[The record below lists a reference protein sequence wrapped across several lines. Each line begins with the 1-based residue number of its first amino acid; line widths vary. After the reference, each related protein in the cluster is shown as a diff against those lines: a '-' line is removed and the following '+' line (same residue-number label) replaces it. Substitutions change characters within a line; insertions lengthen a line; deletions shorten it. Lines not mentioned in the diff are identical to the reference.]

1 MNIFKRYALRN
12 LLRAKGAISENNA
25 TAANQFAR
33 KAVRMD
39 KNLEEGWLIL
49 AATGTDQNAI
59 GYLNKVLKINPQ
71 SERARRGLAWALS
84 KLSDDDKQEKRLQKA
99 NVKASIGF
107 GVLDT
112 GEESFTQIGLD
123 LRKNERSFFRII
135 FHRWQ
140 SIFALLLVSF
150 IFIIAAL
157 APVLS
162 PIDDPTDPQF
172 FKIVCDK
179 FRCSP
184 EPPSNTSPFG
194 TIKEFDVYHTV
205 IWGTRQSLFFGIST
219 AVFTAIIGSL
229 LGSLAAYTG
238 GWLDKIIMRICDA
251 FLAFPIAAAVALFAQ
266 VIVLLNPTTQM
277 LALEQLNTIPQ
288 EPSFIQTLVINTD
301 PILLAL
307 ILFSWMPYARIIHA
321 QVLNVKQ
328 SEYVEAARA
337 VGARHRRI
345 IWKHILPNSLS
356 PMVVM
361 GTRDIGRMVVVQASL
376 TFIGVGGSSAW
387 AILLNT
393 GKDWIIGPGGD
404 LFTRWWIYLPI
415 TLAVVIFGI
424 SWSLLG
430 DEINHWMNPKNI

>member
-12 LLRAKGAISENNA
+12 LSLAKSAIKENNA
-25 TAANQFAR
+25 AAANQFAR
-33 KAVRMD
+33 KAVQLD

-49 AATGTDQNAI
+49 AATSSDQNSF
-59 GYLNKVLKINPQ
+59 GYLNKALKLNPQ
-71 SERARRGLAWALS
+71 SEKAQRGLEWALS
-84 KLSDDDKQEKRLQKA
+84 KLREESIKNERVQEPRITLH
-99 NVKASIGF
+99 NGF
-107 GVLDT
+107 GVHNSD
-112 GEESFTQIGLD
+112 EESFTQIGLEAK
-123 LRKNERSFFRII
+123 KNERSLFRII

-140 SIFALLLVSF
+140 SIFALLLVGS
-150 IFIIAAL
+150 IIGIAAL
-157 APVLS
+157 TPVLS
-162 PIDDPTDPQF
+162 PINDPTDPPY

-179 FRCSP
+179 YNCPP
-184 EPPSNTSPFG
+184 EPPSKTSPLG
-194 TIKEFDVYHTV
+194 TIKEFDVLHTV
-205 IWGTRQSLFFGIST
+205 VWGTRQSLFFGIST
-219 AVFTAIIGSL
+219 AVLTALIGSL
-229 LGSLAAYTG
+229 LGSFAAYTG

-251 FLAFPIAAAVALFAQ
+251 FLAFPIAAAVAMFAQ

-277 LALEQLNTIPQ
+277 LTLEQFNAIPQ
-288 EPSFIQTLVINTD
+288 EPSFLQQLVINTD

-307 ILFSWMPYARIIHA
+307 ILFSWMPYTRIIHA

-328 SEYVEAARA
+328 SEYVDAARA

-404 LFTRWWIYLPI
+404 LLTRWWIYLPI

-430 DEINHWMNPKNI
+430 DEINHWMNPKNL